1 MSAET
6 VLPPEGPVGPDKQQH
21 ETSLLLANSQ
31 DTCQTDAKGLSDTT
45 EKSTNPS
52 PRDRCIDVQEDMSTE
67 SPAHGDPIRTQ
78 PQPSDGEATRL
89 HNGLHPGMSNGHRTP
104 PGATQPAAPS
114 ASFSEMRKPPPP
126 VSQRVQKKLR
136 SSLSVNSDSSRRS
149 KGSSTGSHKPG
160 SSPEGSEAE
169 DEVFLHF
176 SVPTQFTV
184 LCQIYLVLCQAAPLF
199 DVSLWVL
206 PDVSYCFLCS
216 AQTSF
221 VFLKL

>member
-31 DTCQTDAKGLSDTT
+31 DTCHTDAKGLSDTT
-45 EKSTNPS
+45 EKNTAPS
-52 PRDRCIDVQEDMSTE
+52 SRDRCVDVQEDMSRE

-78 PQPSDGEATRL
+78 PQPGDGEATRL

-104 PGATQPAAPS
+104 PGATQPAAAS

-160 SSPEGSEAE
+160 SSPEGRPI
-169 DEVFLHF
+169 V
-176 SVPTQFTV
+176 SVSTMLGCKDSRLSRGSST
-184 LCQIYLVLCQAAPLF
+184 PLAHLLWHTYKGRI
-199 DVSLWVL
+199 VSLYKEF
-206 PDVSYCFLCS
+206 SHYNG
-216 AQTSF
+216 
-221 VFLKL
+221 VFYFHAI